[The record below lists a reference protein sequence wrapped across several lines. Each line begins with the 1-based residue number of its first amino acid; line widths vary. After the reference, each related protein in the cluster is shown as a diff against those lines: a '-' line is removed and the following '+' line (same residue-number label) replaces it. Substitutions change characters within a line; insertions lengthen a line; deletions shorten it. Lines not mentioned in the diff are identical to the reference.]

1 MPIIFVDMSLPKPSG
16 EFEWVQESWGAALR
30 CRPLAAVARHCFST
44 RELELEGVRADGMTR
59 WQDLANTLG
68 VELDSLIRMRQVH
81 CAEVFEVRKEN
92 GVGRGFPEPLR
103 GKPLPTPSYDEWPE
117 ADIAVSDDPA
127 AAVSVRAADCVP
139 ILLADRRTG
148 AVAAIHAGWK
158 GTAAG
163 ASMVAVQSL
172 TSRFGTNPEDVIA
185 AVGPSIGPCCYEV
198 GPDLASHFASHS
210 QASQWFTR
218 DAKPH
223 LDLWRATRDQLAGAG
238 VPPQQI
244 HVCALCTFDHPA
256 LFHSYRR
263 DGGNAGRLV
272 AAIRSAPGR
281 TP

>member
-30 CRPLAAVARHCFST
+30 CRPLTTVARHSFST

-68 VELDSLIRMRQVH
+68 VELDSLVRMRQVH
-81 CAEVFEVRKEN
+81 SADVFERRRE
-92 GVGRGFPEPLR
+92 GDSRP
-103 GKPLPTPSYDEWPE
+103 PSRRDDDWPE
-117 ADIAVSDDPA
+117 ADIAVSHDSA
-127 AAVSVRAADCVP
+127 VAVSVRAADCVP

-163 ASMVAVQSL
+163 ATMVAVQSL
-172 TSRFGTNPEDVIA
+172 ASRFGTNPEDVIA

-198 GPDLASHFASHS
+198 GPDLASHFASHA

-218 DAKPH
+218 DAKPR

-263 DGGNAGRLV
+263 DGRNAGRLV

-281 TP
+281 MP